1 MKPIPLIIF
10 ALMIAMTLSVPG
22 QNTINRYE
30 YWFDDNFSGRVVVD
44 VTPVSP
50 FQVATGIP
58 TTGLSV
64 GLHSFHIRFRDNN
77 KKFSSVCSQY
87 FHKVPA
93 IIPGGTHV
101 VAYEYWYDNDIGGK
115 VIQPLTLQGTVQ
127 VIAGIP
133 AAALSDGTHA
143 FHIRFKD
150 DHNNWSSLMSQFFL
164 KVTGGS
170 SADKHIVAYEY
181 WFDNNPAGKIYQA
194 VPPQSGIQ
202 LITDIQASTLT
213 NGLHLVHIRFKD
225 ELNEWS
231 GLQSH
236 FFQKLTAGVI
246 SNKIYGYRYWF
257 DSDLAT
263 LHMTPLTPPQTP
275 YLLADSTVIPMIP
288 DGNHTISFQFID
300 STGIWSS
307 AITDTFTFA
316 GPIVN
321 RTVSPHTIFNGE
333 SSCIDALETLTV
345 GGNGT
350 GFTVQAGGM
359 VNLIAGLKLRL
370 LPNTT
375 VQQGGYL
382 HGYLSPGSPYCLP
395 PSSAPELKEASDPGK
410 IVNVNASMVIYPN
423 PTSGQFSV
431 RLNCLQ
437 ENSVATV
444 KIYSAIGLQIYESTA
459 RNGRWSNISLSQYS
473 PGIYLVQVI
482 QGNEIFTGKV
492 IRQ

>member
-10 ALMIAMTLSVPG
+10 ALMMAMTLSVTG
-22 QNTINRYE
+22 QNTINLYE
-30 YWFDDNFSGRVVVD
+30 YWFDDNFSGRTVVD
-44 VTPVSP
+44 VTSVSTL
-50 FQVATGIP
+50 QVVTGIP
-58 TTGLSV
+58 TTGLSD
-64 GLHSFHIRFRDNN
+64 GLHSFHIRVRDNN
-77 KKFSSVCSQY
+77 AKFSAVCSQY

-93 IIPGGTHV
+93 IIQGGTHM

-115 VIQPLTLQGTVQ
+115 VTQPFTPQGTVQ

-133 AAALSDGTHA
+133 AVALSDGLHT

-150 DHNNWSSLMSQFFL
+150 DQHNWNSLMSQFFI

-170 SADKHIVAYEY
+170 SPDKHIVAYEY
-181 WFDNNPAGKIYQA
+181 WFDNNPAGKIFQGI
-194 VPPQSGIQ
+194 PPQSGMQ
-202 LITDIQASTLT
+202 LVTDIQASSLT

-225 ELNEWS
+225 DLNEWS
-231 GLQSH
+231 SAQSH
-236 FFQKLTAGVI
+236 FFQKITAGVI

-257 DSDLAT
+257 DTDLAT
-263 LHMTPLTPPQTP
+263 LHMAPSTPPQTP
-275 YLLADSTVIPMIP
+275 YLLADSAIIPMIP
-288 DGNHTISFQFID
+288 DGNHTISFQFRD

-307 AITDTFTFA
+307 AITDTFNFA

-321 RTVSPHTIFNGE
+321 RTVSPYTIFSGE
-333 SSCIDALETLTV
+333 SSCIDALEILTV

-350 GFTVQAGGM
+350 GFTVQAGAM
-359 VNLIAGLKLRL
+359 ANLIAGLKIRL

-375 VQQGGYL
+375 VQPGSYL

-395 PSSAPELKEASDPGK
+395 PSSAPELEEASDRGT
-410 IVNVNASMVIYPN
+410 IVTGNASMVIYPN

-431 RLNCLQ
+431 RLTCLQ
-437 ENSVATV
+437 ENSVATI
-444 KIYSAIGLQIYESTA
+444 KIFSAIGLKIYESTA

-482 QGNEIFTGKV
+482 QDNEIFTGKV